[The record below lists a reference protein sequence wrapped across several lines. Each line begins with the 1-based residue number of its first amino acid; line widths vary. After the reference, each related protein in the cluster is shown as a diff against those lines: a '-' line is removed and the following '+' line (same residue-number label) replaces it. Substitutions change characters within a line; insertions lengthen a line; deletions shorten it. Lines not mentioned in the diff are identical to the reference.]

1 MDVGVVHSRE
11 ANRNGNSTRV
21 AREIDFVVNKTSE
34 RVYVQSSYALQDE
47 EKKASELKPFS
58 LTGDS
63 FRKIIVRN
71 DVGLRWFDEQGILNI
86 SIQDFLTDDSVV

>member
-1 MDVGVVHSRE
+1 M
-11 ANRNGNSTRV
+11 
-21 AREIDFVVNKTSE
+21 VNKTSE
-34 RVYVQSSYALQDE
+34 RVYVQSAYVLQDE
-47 EKKASELKPFS
+47 VKKASELKPFS

>member
-1 MDVGVVHSRE
+1 
-11 ANRNGNSTRV
+11 
-21 AREIDFVVNKTSE
+21 VVNKTSE
-34 RVYVQSSYALQDE
+34 RVFVQSAYVLQDE
-47 EKKASELKPFS
+47 VKKASELKPFS

-71 DVGLRWFDEQGILNI
+71 DVGLRWFDEHGILNI